1 VSSGRAASEA
11 LISIRSLPQTMSV
24 LEPETPEST
33 NSPQT
38 FRPRFPQY
46 FLSSRICI
54 SDGRIGSSRARHS
67 TCFVCQDQ
75 GTRPF
80 IPHFRAQRSSVLL
93 FVARRQ
99 AGMKSSLKGLME
111 VQSNVFIW
119 RTEYRMLRHARPLVG
134 WIGERRNRRHQCR
147 RYEFRKSGVG
157 IKVRKGSTMFRP
169 TIVIWLVLLVLALTV
184 VAFVTRL
191 VEKYRLADR
200 FSRVREKP
208 SLAPKA
214 THPILKQQ

>member
-1 VSSGRAASEA
+1 
-11 LISIRSLPQTMSV
+11 
-24 LEPETPEST
+24 
-33 NSPQT
+33 
-38 FRPRFPQY
+38 
-46 FLSSRICI
+46 
-54 SDGRIGSSRARHS
+54 
-67 TCFVCQDQ
+67 
-75 GTRPF
+75 
-80 IPHFRAQRSSVLL
+80 
-93 FVARRQ
+93 
-99 AGMKSSLKGLME
+99 ME

-119 RTEYRMLRHARPLVG
+119 RTEYRTLRHARPLVG
-134 WIGERRNRRHQCR
+134 WIGERRNRTLVTPVSMRGRHRCR

-208 SLAPKA
+208 SLSPKA